1 MTCSDSAHEYRLKFL
16 SSYQGQKDQATA
28 LKQAVVAVVEAI
40 ANPKVYQF
48 DPYMDLDAV
57 QALKTDSANSKTFEL
72 LKIFAADD
80 LDSFNKFYSANS
92 ACVDGLGITH
102 FSQTYKMLEITPESL
117 HVT

>member
-1 MTCSDSAHEYRLKFL
+1 LKFL
-16 SSYQGQKDQATA
+16 SSYQGQKDQSTA

-57 QALKTDSANSKTFEL
+57 QALKSDSANSKTFEL

-80 LDSFNKFYSANS
+80 LDTFNKFYSANS
-92 ACVDGLGITH
+92 AFVDGLGT
-102 FSQTYKMLEITPESL
+102 TP
-117 HVT
+117 